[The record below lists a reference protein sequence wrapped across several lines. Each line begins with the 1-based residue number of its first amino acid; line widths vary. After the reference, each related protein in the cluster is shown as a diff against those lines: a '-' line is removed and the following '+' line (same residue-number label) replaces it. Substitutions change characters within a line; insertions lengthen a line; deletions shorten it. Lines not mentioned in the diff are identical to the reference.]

1 MRQHLFVIVLS
12 SISLLVDCSSISTIQ
27 SNHSNIFIDFHVE
40 TSKIGQR
47 MIDTELMIKTNT
59 DESFNN
65 KKMEL
70 SEMKRNLII
79 RSIRSAR
86 FTNYLVNGT
95 KNMSSLN
102 CVVQSDCPSS
112 AVCFDDHCSCP
123 IGMYWDDSHNSCHTV
138 PCLVVKDNKSIVDDD
153 VCWSWPYMTCSRE
166 MNQCICTSLRTYD
179 HIHMKCRL
187 KGGII
192 FLIIISVFIV
202 LGICLY
208 LCCLCLCHTTSTTK
222 SFSFQSSSIIDENQ
236 LNNPAISGPIHPP
249 QPPNLQKTVP
259 IFLQDSNNEPFDDI
273 KKPNS
278 KTNGKSI
285 LKSAQ
290 MKNMEKKPL

>member
-1 MRQHLFVIVLS
+1 
-12 SISLLVDCSSISTIQ
+12 
-27 SNHSNIFIDFHVE
+27 
-40 TSKIGQR
+40 

-153 VCWSWPYMTCSRE
+153 VYV
-166 MNQCICTSLRTYD
+166 CTYAVCVYATL
-179 HIHMKCRL
+179 L
-187 KGGII
+187 
-192 FLIIISVFIV
+192 L
-202 LGICLY
+202 
-208 LCCLCLCHTTSTTK
+208 
-222 SFSFQSSSIIDENQ
+222 Q
-236 LNNPAISGPIHPP
+236 LNRSHFNHRRS
-249 QPPNLQKTVP
+249 
-259 IFLQDSNNEPFDDI
+259 SMR
-273 KKPNS
+273 
-278 KTNGKSI
+278 TN
-285 LKSAQ
+285 
-290 MKNMEKKPL
+290 